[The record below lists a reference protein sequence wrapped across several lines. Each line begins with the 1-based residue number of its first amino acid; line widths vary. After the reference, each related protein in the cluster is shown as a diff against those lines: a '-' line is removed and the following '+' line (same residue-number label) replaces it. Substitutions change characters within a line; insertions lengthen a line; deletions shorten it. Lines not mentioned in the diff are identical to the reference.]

1 MPRRKGQAVKSYKI
15 YLTKSF
21 DAARVI
27 CEGLKREEPWTLDG
41 GKMYLVYL
49 GKADGGKLRIPE
61 IYQGRGY
68 YYACIEYSNGPD
80 ESRPKYEI
88 VIC

>member
-1 MPRRKGQAVKSYKI
+1 MRSYKI

-27 CEGLKREEPWTLDG
+27 GEGLKKEEPWTLDD
-41 GKMYLVYL
+41 GKMYLVYI
-49 GKADGGKLRIPE
+49 GEADGKSLIPE
-61 IYQGRGY
+61 IYHGWGY
-68 YYACIEYSNGPD
+68 YYACIEYRNGPD
-80 ESRPKYEI
+80 ESEPRYEI